1 VLNFG
6 TVACGGAVG
15 QASAS
20 MDKVGPYV
28 IIGRLAT
35 GGMAEVFLARRDGP
49 AGFEKVAVLKQIL
62 PQFAEDPEFRRMFL
76 DEARLAALIN
86 HPNVVQIFELAADPQ
101 QLYIAMEF
109 VPGFDLAKVMDASL
123 KQRRLLPAAVGA
135 RIVADAA
142 AGLDFAHRL
151 TDAKGAAR
159 GIVHRDIS
167 PENLLV
173 SEVGQV
179 KVVDFGIAR
188 AGTGHALSSSGRLKG
203 KVHYHAPE
211 HISGQHLDG
220 KADVYALGVVLYEL
234 LCARRP
240 FEGLGELEV
249 MKATVEQDP
258 PLPARYYPTAEPELS
273 QIAMRAL
280 ERDPRRRLSALELR
294 DALELWLRRHPC
306 TAADIERYLLEVIP
320 ADAPER
326 MKARELLESAPVRE
340 KSAGPAAGP
349 MRPAAYRPAVPER
362 TVRDNSRLLR
372 TAVPL
377 VLSVLVGFAVVS
389 WLVTRNPAPVLAQPD
404 VPQPAVLPVPAGP
417 PAGEVHVADTPSRP
431 ERNAEPGARP
441 HPPPAKHHEVE
452 RAPPV
457 ASAVLSFKVTPARG
471 TEVLVDGEGNG
482 RPAGERVALAPG
494 NHTLRFVNAALHLD
508 ATRTVH
514 ADAGRH
520 REVRFSFE
528 RRPVGIRIY
537 PWATVNIDGVDFG
550 VQPDPNKTISLFEGR
565 HQVRLRNGKAERT
578 TVLTVAS
585 EGEPPVIHE
594 KFTK

>member
-1 VLNFG
+1 MLTFPPRARISRRVFS
-6 TVACGGAVG
+6 AVG

-28 IIGRLAT
+28 LIGRLAT

-86 HPNVVQIFELAADPQ
+86 HPNVVQIFELAATPQ

-123 KQRRLLPAAVGA
+123 KQRRLLPAAVAA

-151 TDAKGAAR
+151 TDAKGAPR

-240 FEGLGELEV
+240 FEGMGELEV

-258 PLPARYYPTAEPELS
+258 PLPATR
-273 QIAMRAL
+273 
-280 ERDPRRRLSALELR
+280 SA
-294 DALELWLRRHPC
+294 
-306 TAADIERYLLEVIP
+306 
-320 ADAPER
+320 
-326 MKARELLESAPVRE
+326 S
-340 KSAGPAAGP
+340 
-349 MRPAAYRPAVPER
+349 
-362 TVRDNSRLLR
+362 
-372 TAVPL
+372 
-377 VLSVLVGFAVVS
+377 
-389 WLVTRNPAPVLAQPD
+389 TR
-404 VPQPAVLPVPAGP
+404 
-417 PAGEVHVADTPSRP
+417 
-431 ERNAEPGARP
+431 
-441 HPPPAKHHEVE
+441 
-452 RAPPV
+452 
-457 ASAVLSFKVTPARG
+457 
-471 TEVLVDGEGNG
+471 
-482 RPAGERVALAPG
+482 
-494 NHTLRFVNAALHLD
+494 
-508 ATRTVH
+508 
-514 ADAGRH
+514 
-520 REVRFSFE
+520 
-528 RRPVGIRIY
+528 
-537 PWATVNIDGVDFG
+537 
-550 VQPDPNKTISLFEGR
+550 
-565 HQVRLRNGKAERT
+565 
-578 TVLTVAS
+578 
-585 EGEPPVIHE
+585 
-594 KFTK
+594 